1 MNDEIK
7 QGSQIESSINGGV
20 VAVLK
25 AASGTVVAVAKDGS
39 VRELKAGDHIYAG
52 EVIEAAGS
60 ESALIEMPNGIV
72 RELSSGEGV
81 RAIPDVLAALPEYQS
96 DNPLFEELLAA
107 IEAGEDISEKLD
119 KPAAGES
126 SGGASDE
133 TGQGAVFARQ
143 ISEVNPQAGFDPD
156 LQFPAPINPTANT
169 EIVEDIGT
177 PPPPPAPNVISIG
190 DDSVVEGGVLQ
201 FTVTRSGAD
210 LSSTQSVTVNTSNG
224 SAQAPGDY
232 GAVTNLVVTFG
243 PGETTKVVQV
253 ATVDDEIDEPTENL
267 NITLSAPTG
276 GATIGDGS
284 AIGTITDNDTTNVSV
299 SVNAEGGL
307 VPEGEDAVFTVQVTG
322 AAAGDTLALSLAPS
336 GSDPATEG
344 ADYKATTFEYS
355 TDGGASWT
363 STIEGAAIALS
374 PGNSSLLVRTDTFD
388 DGFDEADE
396 TFDLTATISDSGAV
410 EKDTASATATIVDND
425 LRVEIN
431 ADGIGDV
438 VDETALPEG
447 YIPDSDGEFAHGSFT
462 FINSGQLDD
471 LESVTIEGTTILMA
485 NFQGSVIST
494 DHGKITITTYNSAT
508 GVATY
513 TYQLLGPVSHA
524 SGPVND
530 LISISVTDGTNSASA
545 EITVGIKDDG
555 PVSTDKNG
563 VLNNALGQSLVGVID
578 YDTNADGLGSPVS
591 GGVTLSLNGTSAPL
605 KSGGKTV
612 FISIQD
618 GNGDG
623 LQELIGY
630 VDTNSNSSYDAGEEV
645 FTLSANPGNGDAGVY
660 TLALHD
666 VLDLPVTTIEQGF
679 GQIKAGGP
687 EGVVAV
693 YTDATQTESN
703 LLLSGDRINPSNG
716 YVGAGGDNNM
726 NAGEKITLEFGDVN
740 LTTFEVGPRLVVN
753 DAVFETKDI
762 GAGGSVDT
770 FTWTAIKGGSTV
782 GSGTQTF
789 DGGSKTSAIHVDGGY
804 DTLILN
810 VTAGGFKLGT
820 LTYTDTT
827 DPVDID
833 LIFGYSVTDADGDTV
848 SGDFTATVSGAQPTL
863 LSSTGDFI
871 AHLDSAD
878 DSFAVI

>member
-7 QGSQIESSINGGV
+7 QGSQIESSIHGGV

-284 AIGTITDNDTTNVSV
+284 AIGTITDND
-299 SVNAEGGL
+299 
-307 VPEGEDAVFTVQVTG
+307 
-322 AAAGDTLALSLAPS
+322 
-336 GSDPATEG
+336 
-344 ADYKATTFEYS
+344 
-355 TDGGASWT
+355 
-363 STIEGAAIALS
+363 
-374 PGNSSLLVRTDTFD
+374 
-388 DGFDEADE
+388 
-396 TFDLTATISDSGAV
+396 
-410 EKDTASATATIVDND
+410 

-494 DHGKITITTYNSAT
+494 DHGKITINTYNSAT

-645 FTLSANPGNGDAGVY
+645 FTLSANPGSGDAGVY

-687 EGVVAV
+687 NGVVAV

-726 NAGEKITLEFGDVN
+726 NVGEQITLEFGDVN

-863 LSSTGDFI
+863 LSSTGDFV

-878 DSFAVI
+878 ESFAVI